1 MSPKAFRDPSTLDGE
16 RRPRRKGRAGRSQIP
31 NRDRSTDRDSGPPF
45 AVSAQR
51 RETRWQGR
59 PITAGQV
66 ALGLLLAAGVATLTA
81 HWAGRWFVVA
91 PSQGLN
97 PPVAAMVANRP
108 TRQRSA
114 STTLRPPPA
123 PSLPTGGAANSVAD
137 ASAPGA
143 ASPGQAPGAGQH
155 SPATSAGHGLR
166 PMDAALADIRFVAE
180 AHGPQV
186 RACYD
191 RVFRHDAAAP
201 SGRIELSFTVVP
213 AGEFGR
219 ATEIRS
225 ELNLLGSP
233 LVESCLIEL
242 LAEWSLPRPLPPP
255 LGAAPPRLRY
265 PFIFTAAP

>member
-16 RRPRRKGRAGRSQIP
+16 RRPRREGRAGRSQIP
-31 NRDRSTDRDSGPPF
+31 SRDRSADRDAGRPYVPSE
-45 AVSAQR
+45 QR
-51 RETRWQGR
+51 RGTRWRGR

-66 ALGLLLAAGVATLTA
+66 ALGLLLAAGVAMLTA
-81 HWAGRWFVVA
+81 YSAGRWLVVA
-91 PSQGLN
+91 PSQGLK
-97 PPVAAMVANRP
+97 PHVAVPVASRSP
-108 TRQRSA
+108 RQRSA
-114 STTLRPPPA
+114 SPTLRPPPV
-123 PSLPTGGAANSVAD
+123 PSLPTSGAASSVAD
-137 ASAPGA
+137 PSAPGA
-143 ASPGQAPGAGQH
+143 ASPEQAPGVGQH
-155 SPATSAGHGLR
+155 SPATSAGRSVR
-166 PMDAALADIRFVAE
+166 PIDAALADIRFVAE

-233 LVESCLIEL
+233 LVESCLMEL

-255 LGAAPPRLRY
+255 PGVAPPRLRY
-265 PFIFTAAP
+265 PFVFTAAP